1 MNNLTRWE
9 NRWNPFKEMEDLQNR
24 LFGLLHRGYGM
35 QSLRGEGDAEESMA
49 LSQWA
54 PLVDVSED
62 EKGYVIKAELP
73 EIKRE
78 DVRVTLENGVLTLSG
93 ERKFEKTEKGRR
105 YHRVE
110 RAYGTFTRS
119 FTMPDDAESDH
130 VTADFRDGVLNVR
143 IAKSEKARPRSIEVK
158 VS

>member
-24 LFGLLHRGYGM
+24 LFGILHRGQGK
-35 QSLRGEGDAEESMA
+35 QTLRGEGDVEESIS

-73 EIKRE
+73 EVKKE

-93 ERKFEKTEKGRR
+93 
-105 YHRVE
+105 
-110 RAYGTFTRS
+110 
-119 FTMPDDAESDH
+119 
-130 VTADFRDGVLNVR
+130 
-143 IAKSEKARPRSIEVK
+143 
-158 VS
+158 

>member
-24 LFGLLHRGYGM
+24 LAGLLHRGYGK
-35 QSLRGEGDAEESMA
+35 QSLRGEGDAEESI
-49 LSQWA
+49 SVCQWA

-62 EKGYVIKAELP
+62 DKGYVIKAELP
-73 EIKRE
+73 EVKKQ
-78 DVRVTLENGVLTLSG
+78 DVRVTLENGVLTVSG
-93 ERKFEKTEKGRR
+93 ERKFEKEEKDRR
-105 YHRVE
+105 YHRIE

-119 FTMPDDAESDH
+119 FTMPDDAEADH

-158 VS
+158 VA

>member
-1 MNNLTRWE
+1 MNTLTRWE

-24 LFGLLHRGYGM
+24 LFGLLHRGQGK
-35 QSLRGEGDAEESMA
+35 QSLCGEGDAEESM
-49 LSQWA
+49 SVCQWA

-62 EKGYVIKAELP
+62 GQGYIIKAELP
-73 EIKRE
+73 EVKKE
-78 DVRVTLENGVLTLSG
+78 DVRVTLESGVLTLSG
-93 ERKFEKTEKGRR
+93 ERKFEKEEKDRH

-119 FTMPDDAESDH
+119 FTMPEDAEADH